1 MGSPHRT
8 CMPTSLRI
16 ADVLDLD
23 YPGAPSWAADGSH
36 VAAPVYEDDEQ
47 SLRVAAVGDD
57 TGDPWRLAPEGGVAD
72 TAWAPET
79 TPDCLAVLTGE
90 SELLLTNARERT
102 TDRLSADVDTDD
114 IAWGP
119 EGRLLAVYRSGQ
131 PCVFDL
137 ETGADRRY
145 DTPERGRFLGE
156 DRMLAFSPDG
166 ERLAYRFV
174 ARDAKQVGVLDVDS
188 GERVWQS
195 SGPAATSSP
204 AWLGD
209 GRLLLDA
216 SGDSGRYR
224 ELFAVDVASGD
235 RQTLYRE
242 DEELG
247 TVSSGDA
254 TVSPDGERIA
264 LALPLDG
271 WEHVHVIDVDERS
284 SSSSRMQ
291 SGDTE
296 SGERR
301 QLTAGEFED
310 KGVAGSSP
318 QWLDDDTLVFA
329 SNREDLGE
337 RGLFAVTGAL
347 GDDDPDVTALVT
359 GGTNVYPAVDP
370 TGERLAY
377 VHASRTHSPEL
388 RISNLDGSGAPRR
401 VTESRVET
409 WPVDPLEPERI
420 SYESVGGLEVEAYLL
435 DPRDSP
441 AVDAED
447 DLPAVVWVHGGPMRQ
462 MRDGWHPDRSYG
474 LAYAY
479 QQYLAHQGYVG
490 LFVNYRGGIGYG
502 REFREALF
510 GNRGDDEM
518 ADIAKGADYLRDLD
532 YVDDDAVG
540 MWGLSYGG
548 YAALQLPG
556 TRPEAFDT
564 TVNIAGLADLEQYRD
579 WAEETKYPA
588 ASSSQA
594 VRLGGEPWESEKW
607 AEASPKT
614 HFEHYETPLYS
625 FHGTGDRYVD
635 FEQLDVVVEGLLE
648 HGKDHEWEYYPGENH
663 LFSKRATWERALA
676 EIERAFETELR

>member
-1 MGSPHRT
+1 MDMAGPHSV
-8 CMPTSLRI
+8 CMSNSLRI

-23 YPGAPSWAADGSH
+23 YPGGPSWAGDGAF

-47 SLRVAAVGDD
+47 SLRVAAAGDAAEE
-57 TGDPWRLAPEGGVAD
+57 PWRLNPEGGVAD
-72 TAWAPET
+72 TAWAPEA
-79 TPDCLAVLTGE
+79 TPGRLAILTGE
-90 SELLLTNARERT
+90 SDLLLANARERT
-102 TDRLSADVDTDD
+102 TERLSADADADD
-114 IAWGP
+114 IAWGAD
-119 EGRLLAVYRSGQ
+119 GRLLAVYRNGH

-137 ETGADRRY
+137 ETGDDRRY

-156 DRMLAFSPDG
+156 SRMLAFSPDG
-166 ERLAYRFV
+166 ASLAYRFV
-174 ARDAKQVGVLDVDS
+174 ARDAKQVGVLDVAT

-195 SGPAATSSP
+195 SGPASTSSP

-209 GRLLLDA
+209 GRLLLDE

-224 ELFAVDVASGD
+224 EVVAVDVASGD
-235 RQTLYRE
+235 RQTLFRE
-242 DEELG
+242 EEPETG
-247 TVSSGDA
+247 TVSRGDA

-271 WEHVHVIDVDERS
+271 WEHVYVVDVA
-284 SSSSRMQ
+284 
-291 SGDTE
+291 

-301 QLTAGEFED
+301 QLTQGEFED

-347 GDDDPDVTALVT
+347 GDEEPEVTALVT
-359 GGTNVYPAVDP
+359 GGTNVHPAPDP

-388 RISNLDGSGAPRR
+388 RVSNLDGSDRDDPQRI
-401 VTESRVET
+401 TESRVET
-409 WPVDPLEPERI
+409 WPVDPIEPQRV
-420 SYESVGGLEVEAYLL
+420 SYESVGGLEIEAYLL
-435 DPRDSP
+435 DPRESP
-441 AVDAED
+441 AVDDEE

-462 MRDGWHPDRSYG
+462 MRDGWHPSRSYG
-474 LAYAY
+474 LAYAF

-510 GNRGDDEM
+510 GNRGTDEM
-518 ADIAKGADYLRDLD
+518 ADIANGADYLRDLD
-532 YVDDDAVG
+532 YVDEDAVG

-556 TRPEAFDT
+556 TRPDAFDV

-588 ASSSQA
+588 AASSQA

-635 FEQLDVVVEGLLE
+635 FEQLDVVVEELLE
-648 HGKDHEWEYYPGENH
+648 LDKDHEWEYYPDENH
-663 LFSKRATWERALA
+663 VFSKRATWERALA
-676 EIERAFETELR
+676 KIEAAFETELR